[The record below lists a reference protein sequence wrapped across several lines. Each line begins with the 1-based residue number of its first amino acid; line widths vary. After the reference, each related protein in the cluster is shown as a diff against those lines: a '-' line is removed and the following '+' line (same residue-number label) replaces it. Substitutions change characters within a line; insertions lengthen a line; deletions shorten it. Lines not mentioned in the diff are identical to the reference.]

1 MISCIIQHINNATTE
16 ENEMTNAEM
25 IEKFATEL
33 TKRIKFR
40 MDNFGD
46 SYEKAKSC
54 IQIESCAGPKC
65 WAIVDKNFA

>member
-1 MISCIIQHINNATTE
+1 
-16 ENEMTNAEM
+16 MTNAEM
-25 IEKFATEL
+25 IEKFAADL

-46 SYEKAKSC
+46 SYEKAKAC
-54 IQIESCAGPKC
+54 VQIESCAGAKC

>member
-1 MISCIIQHINNATTE
+1 MIQSSTTQRR
-16 ENEMTNAEM
+16 ENMTNAEM
-25 IEKFATEL
+25 IEKFAADL

-46 SYEKAKSC
+46 SYEKAKAC
-54 IQIESCAGPKC
+54 IQIESCAGAKC